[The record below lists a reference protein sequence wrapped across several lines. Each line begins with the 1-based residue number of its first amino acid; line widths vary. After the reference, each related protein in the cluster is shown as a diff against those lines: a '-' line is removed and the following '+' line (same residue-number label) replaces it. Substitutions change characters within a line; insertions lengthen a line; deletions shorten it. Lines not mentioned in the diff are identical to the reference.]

1 MAKKR
6 RMPAHIVLPNGMWR
20 FVKKGRR
27 VSTRRRRVI
36 AAPRYKRRR
45 TVTMARY
52 RRSRGRRGG
61 GGGRGKLGM
70 FAPVIAGVADAVINP
85 RSPINGIGSVVVG
98 FGLKNQFC
106 KDVGLYQVGQSV
118 ATFIPFIG
126 ASAGGGVTSQV

>member
-1 MAKKR
+1 MAKR

-20 FVKKGRR
+20 FVKRGSTSVRRRSAVRTKRIKTRR
-27 VSTRRRRVI
+27 VR
-36 AAPRYKRRR
+36 
-45 TVTMARY
+45 TMARY
-52 RRSRGRRGG
+52 RRTRGRRGG
-61 GGGRGKLGM
+61 GGARGKLGM